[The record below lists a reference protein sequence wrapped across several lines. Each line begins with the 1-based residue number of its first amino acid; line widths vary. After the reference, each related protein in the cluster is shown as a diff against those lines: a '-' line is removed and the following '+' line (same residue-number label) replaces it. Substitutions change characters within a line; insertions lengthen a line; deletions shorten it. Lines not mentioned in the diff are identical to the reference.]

1 METAHSQKF
10 LSKRMRNIEKGYHFM
25 SQTLYFNGT
34 ILTMDEPLFAES
46 VLTEDGK
53 ILSVGNLK
61 DLQDAADEDVTYFDL
76 QGQTMLPA
84 FLDAHSHFSGYAN
97 SLLQVPLEEC
107 SSAEEIIDKIR
118 QFLSSAS
125 LSEEQWVIC
134 KGYDHNQLPNHT
146 HIDRFIL
153 DQASNSHP
161 IVVQHKSGHLGIF
174 NSCALS
180 RLGITSDTPVPDG
193 GVIGQKDGVLT
204 GYMEENAF
212 IQVLSSVPMPS
223 AKELM
228 EAFVKAQ
235 QRYASYGITTIQE
248 GMMPD
253 SLIPL
258 YQALLSNHLLNLDVV
273 GYVDAK
279 NSEKI
284 CSCFP
289 THLRQYENHFKIG
302 GYKIFLDG
310 SPQGRT
316 AWMRTP
322 YLDSDGYCGYPTIS
336 EEEIFSVLEKAQKN
350 KMQLLAHCNGD
361 AACAQYLS
369 CIDTF
374 QEKGG
379 HLKELRPVMIHSQ
392 LLDYDQL
399 DLVKKLGVIPS
410 FFVAH
415 VYHWG
420 DTHIKNFGL
429 SRASRISP
437 AASSFK
443 KEILFTFHQD
453 TPVIEPDILE
463 TIWCAANRMTKAGI
477 LLGADE
483 QLPVLEALK
492 AVTIHAAYQYFEE
505 NQKGSITPG
514 KFADFVILSD
524 NPLKIEKENLRSIK
538 VCHTIKQDRIIYS
551 KSEK

>member
-1 METAHSQKF
+1 
-10 LSKRMRNIEKGYHFM
+10 M

-34 ILTMDEPLFAES
+34 IITMDDPLFAES

-53 ILSVGNLK
+53 ILLVGNLK
-61 DLQDAADEDVTYFDL
+61 DLKKAANNDVTYFDL

-107 SSAEEIIDKIR
+107 SSAEEIINRIK
-118 QFLSSAS
+118 QFISTNS
-125 LSEEQWVIC
+125 LQEGQWITC
-134 KGYDHNQLPNHT
+134 KGYDHNQLPNHA

-153 DQASNSHP
+153 DQASCAHP

-180 RLGITSDTPVPDG
+180 RLGITPDTPAPDG

-212 IQVLSSVPMPS
+212 IQVLSSIPMPS
-223 AKELM
+223 AVELM
-228 EAFVKAQ
+228 DAFVKAQ
-235 QRYASYGITTIQE
+235 HRYASYGITTIQE

-253 SLIPL
+253 SLVPL
-258 YQALLSNHLLNLDVV
+258 YQALLSNHLLSLDVV

-279 NSEKI
+279 NSEEI
-284 CSCFP
+284 CSYFP
-289 THLRQYENHFKIG
+289 AHLHQYKNHFKIG

-316 AWMRTP
+316 AWMRIP
-322 YLDSDGYCGYPTIS
+322 YPDSDGYCGYPTIS
-336 EEEIFSVLEKAQKN
+336 EEDIFSVLEKSQAN
-350 KMQLLAHCNGD
+350 NMQLLAHCNGD
-361 AACAQYLS
+361 AACARYLS

-374 QEKGG
+374 QKKGSP
-379 HLKELRPVMIHSQ
+379 LKKLRPVMIHSQ

-399 DLVKKLGVIPS
+399 DLVKKLEVIPS

-420 DTHIKNFGL
+420 DTHIKNFGF
-429 SRASRISP
+429 SRAARISP
-437 AASSFK
+437 AASSLK

-453 TPVIEPDILE
+453 APVIEPDMIE
-463 TIWCAANRMTKAGI
+463 TIWCAANRITKSGI

-505 NQKGSITPG
+505 NQKGSITSG

-538 VCHTIKQDRIIYS
+538 VCYTIKQDRIIYS
-551 KSEK
+551 QSEK